1 MFFIVALTVFLLM
14 HGYVGWRI
22 IPTFNLNPFYNIVAY
37 VIILLLSFLPLLPIL
52 LRINGYESKI
62 IDKIS
67 LVGYTSLGF
76 FTLSFVSFLTKDFL
90 FQSIAFI
97 NNIFNENQIVD
108 ESKRDFIKKS
118 VSIGIIGLTGSATAY
133 GFYNARKGP
142 KVIKKEIYLKNLP
155 LEFDNYKIAQI
166 SDLHVGPTIKKPY
179 VENVLNN
186 IEHINPDMIAVTGD
200 LVDGS
205 VENLKTELE
214 PIKDMIAKDGTFF
227 VTGNHEY
234 YSGVDRWL
242 DETDRLG
249 MINLVN
255 SHRLIEKSKKQICIA
270 GITDFRA
277 HQIKKSHRS
286 NPSMALEKVP
296 NNLITIVLA
305 HQPNS
310 IFSVHDTGADLQL
323 SGHTHGGQFV
333 PFNFPTKLANTYLAG
348 LYDHDGTQIYVNR
361 GTGYWGP
368 PLRLGIPSEITELTL
383 KKLVD

>member
-22 IPTFNLNPFYNIVAY
+22 IPTFNLSPISSFVAY
-37 VIILLLSFLPLLPIL
+37 AITFFLGFLPLLPII
-52 LRINGYESKI
+52 LRINGYESKL

-67 LVGYTSLGF
+67 LIGYTSLGF
-76 FTLSFVSFLTKDFL
+76 FTLSFTFLLAKDIL
-90 FQSIAFI
+90 FQLVSFI
-97 NNIFNENQIVD
+97 NNIFNDQQIVD

-133 GFYNARKGP
+133 GFYKARKGP
-142 KVIKKEIYLKNLP
+142 HVIKENIFLKNLP
-155 LEFDNYKIAQI
+155 SEFENYKIAQI
-166 SDLHVGPTIKKPY
+166 SDLHVGPTIKRPY
-179 VENVLNN
+179 VEKVFDTIANV
-186 IEHINPDMIAVTGD
+186 NPDMLAVTGD

-205 VENLKTELE
+205 VENLRSDLE
-214 PIKDMIAKDGTFF
+214 PFKDMIARDGTFF

-249 MINLVN
+249 MTNLIN
-255 SHRLIEKSKKQICIA
+255 SKTIIEKQGSEICIA

-286 NPSMALEKVP
+286 NPKSALNNVRKNVP
-296 NNLITIVLA
+296 KIVLA

-310 IFSVHDTGADLQL
+310 IFSVHDAGADLQL

-333 PFNFPTKLANTYLAG
+333 PFNFPTKLANAYLSG
-348 LYDHDGTQIYVNR
+348 LYDHEGTQIYVNR

-368 PLRLGIPSEITELTL
+368 PLRLGIPSEVTEITL
-383 KKLVD
+383 KKLVT